1 MDPPPILGAIFQQ
14 AGTVITY
21 SGSAIGSL
29 ATKLFIKK
37 EIREETPN
45 PATLRNRR
53 STLMRSFSI
62 GEMHS
67 NVKRY
72 APEPDQVPFKL
83 ALTVFESTQERLHEA
98 LSEESLLAA
107 RQALVHAYDHL
118 KAEYRKLDLETKI
131 QNEQR
136 PLVDINATRL
146 KALKL
151 RAFLGDTPQMA
162 RLEAV
167 IDDDPALADCLISAH
182 LTICKHKY

>member
-1 MDPPPILGAIFQQ
+1 ML
-14 AGTVITY
+14 
-21 SGSAIGSL
+21 SA
-29 ATKLFIKK
+29 
-37 EIREETPN
+37 TPQ
-45 PATLRNRR
+45 
-53 STLMRSFSI
+53 
-62 GEMHS
+62 
-67 NVKRY
+67 
-72 APEPDQVPFKL
+72 PDQVPFKL

-107 RQALVHAYDHL
+107 RQALVHAYNSRL

-167 IDDDPALADCLISAH
+167 IDDDPALTVH
-182 LTICKHKY
+182 LGPPHDLQA